1 MSNTYISSDD
11 ITDNIVSGFDLSA
24 YLTES
29 YKEIEDLA
37 EEKGVRTS
45 TDIASPLHYKMK
57 RYAICFVIMR
67 LCQDKCGTNNVD
79 IPELEKYVIK
89 YNMYR
94 KELAQ
99 LKDLITFEMITNS
112 INSLRDRSIQTGIIF
127 RG

>member
-1 MSNTYISSDD
+1 MNTYISSDD
-11 ITDNIVSGFDLSA
+11 ITDNIVAGFDLSA
-24 YLTES
+24 YLTEAF
-29 YKEIEDLA
+29 KEIEDLS
-37 EEKGVRTS
+37 EEKGVRDS
-45 TDIASPLHYKMK
+45 DDIASPLHYKMK

-67 LCQDKCGTNNVD
+67 LCQDKMGTNNLD

-99 LKDLITFEMITNS
+99 LKDLITFEMITGN
-112 INSLRDRSIQTGIIF
+112 INALRDRAVQTGIIF